1 MVHSFRSQPHD
12 AAPSPHWH
20 MAAFLFTA
28 AFINMLD
35 TTITNLALPAI
46 QTEFSAPDSGL
57 QWTLVIYILTFATGL
72 LPFGRFGDA
81 FGRRQLFLVGLL
93 GFLVAS
99 TACGFA
105 PSLKALVATR
115 FFQGL
120 TAAMMMPQV
129 LAILHES
136 FPEDEKAKAIGIFG
150 MVTALGAMAG
160 PLVGGFLISADLWGL
175 GWRMIF
181 LINLPFG
188 LIALAGAYVYVPQSA
203 KPKAQNVDWLGAA
216 LFAIAALALLYPMI
230 EGQALGWPI
239 WLAGLFAL
247 SVASGVALLRLQY
260 RRAANGQ
267 QQLIPISLLTNSSFL
282 ARVAIVMLMFSGI
295 AGPIVVLAMVL
306 QFGIQLSPDRAGLA
320 LAAHPL
326 SVMVASI
333 LSSRLGSRFLERRV
347 TLGIVSLLI
356 GMIVLHLIVA
366 PGVSISTIWTP
377 LVLIGAGAGTA
388 TVAMFQL
395 VLREVPPSD
404 AGAGSGALQAFQ
416 QIGIALG
423 IALVGQVY
431 FVALGDASTASS
443 HVEAL
448 KFALWVPIT
457 VFATLSL
464 ISLRLKPKETNDATA

>member
-1 MVHSFRSQPHD
+1 MAHSFTPHPHD
-12 AAPSPHWH
+12 GARAPHWM
-20 MAAFLFTA
+20 MAGFLFTA

-46 QTEFSAPDSGL
+46 QTEFSASHSGL
-57 QWTLVIYILTFATGL
+57 QWTLVIYILTFAAGL
-72 LPFGRFGDA
+72 LPFGRFGDV

-105 PSLKALVATR
+105 PSLKALITTR

-136 FPEDEKAKAIGIFG
+136 FPEDKKAKAIGLFG

-160 PLVGGFLISADLWGL
+160 PVVGGFLISANLWGL

-188 LIALAGAYVYVPQSA
+188 LIAFAGAYFYVPKRA
-203 KPKAQNVDWLGAA
+203 KPKAQNVDWLGAV
-216 LFAIAALALLYPMI
+216 LFAIAALALLYPAI

-239 WLAGLFAL
+239 WLAGLLAL
-247 SVASGVALLRLQY
+247 SLASGAALLRLQN
-260 RRAANGQ
+260 RRAAKGQ
-267 QQLIPISLLTNSSFL
+267 QQLIPVSLLTNSYFL
-282 ARVAIVMLMFSGI
+282 TRVAFVMLMYMGI

-306 QFGIQLSPDRAGLA
+306 QFGIQLSPDRAGFA

-326 SVMVASI
+326 SVMAASL

-347 TLGIVSLLI
+347 TLGIVSLLA
-356 GMIVLHLIVA
+356 GMVALHLIVA
-366 PGVSISTIWTP
+366 PGVPLPAIWAP
-377 LVLIGAGAGTA
+377 LILIGAGAGTA
-388 TVAMFQL
+388 TVALFQL
-395 VLREVPPSD
+395 VLKEVPPTE
-404 AGAGSGALQAFQ
+404 AGAGAGALQAFQ

-423 IALVGQVY
+423 IALVGQIY
-431 FVALGDASTASS
+431 FAALGDASAASA
-443 HVEAL
+443 HVDAL
-448 KFALWVPIT
+448 KVALWVPIT
-457 VFATLSL
+457 VFATVSL
-464 ISLRLKPKETNDATA
+464 FSLRLKPNETNDAA

>member
-1 MVHSFRSQPHD
+1 MAHQLTPHPLVV
-12 AAPSPHWH
+12 ARSPHWL

-57 QWTLVIYILTFATGL
+57 QWTLVIYILTFAAGL
-72 LPFGRFGDA
+72 LPFGRFGDV

-105 PSLKALVATR
+105 PSLKALIITR

-136 FPEDEKAKAIGIFG
+136 FPEGQKAKAIGFFG
-150 MVTALGAMAG
+150 MVTAMGAMAG

-188 LIALAGAYVYVPQSA
+188 LIAFAGAYVYVPKSA
-203 KPKAQNVDWLGAA
+203 KPKAKNVDWLGAA
-216 LFAIAALALLYPMI
+216 LFAIAALALLYPVI
-230 EGQALGWPI
+230 EGRALGWPF
-239 WLAGLFAL
+239 WLVGLLAL
-247 SVASGVALLRLQY
+247 SVTSGVALFRLQY
-260 RRAANGQ
+260 RRAANGL
-267 QQLIPISLLTNSSFL
+267 QQLIPISLLTNSRFL
-282 ARVAIVMLMFSGI
+282 ARVAIVMLMFSAI

-306 QFGIQLSPDRAGLA
+306 QFGLQLSPDRAGLA

-333 LSSRLGSRFLERRV
+333 LSSRLGSRYLARRV

-356 GMIVLHLIVA
+356 GMIMLHFIVDTGMSLPA
-366 PGVSISTIWTP
+366 IWLP
-377 LVLIGAGAGTA
+377 LVLIGTGAGTA
-388 TVAMFQL
+388 TVALFQL
-395 VLREVPPSD
+395 VLREVPQAE

-431 FVALGDASTASS
+431 FVVLGDASAASS

-448 KFALWVPIT
+448 KVALWVPIT
-457 VFATLSL
+457 VFAALSL
-464 ISLRLKPKETNDATA
+464 ISLRLKSKETNDAA